1 MPSRHRSMHSRRLH
15 TNIAD
20 FIYRCVKENTEGQTR
35 DVFAAQE
42 CDAERHGMHALAQ
55 HSSLYTVH
63 LAIQ

>member
-35 DVFAAQE
+35 DVFAARSVSG
-42 CDAERHGMHALAQ
+42 DDRSHALRGNASQ
-55 HSSLYTVH
+55 DAPRPL
-63 LAIQ
+63 LAV

>member
-20 FIYRCVKENTEGQTR
+20 FIYRCVKENTEGQTL

-42 CDAERHGMHALAQ
+42 CDAERHRIHAHEERWARSVLRR
-55 HSSLYTVH
+55 TC
-63 LAIQ
+63 